1 LTEPRKATLNKLK
14 LPLTRYI
21 RMSDNKPKKIT
32 TSRVF
37 AASTILALVISI
49 PMITVILVMHYV
61 IKTDVMITGI
71 AGIITLF
78 IAMGFSFK
86 LSKKLAAKTNGK
98 DLEKT

>member
-1 LTEPRKATLNKLK
+1 
-14 LPLTRYI
+14 
-21 RMSDNKPKKIT
+21 MSGKKVT
-32 TSRVF
+32 TGRVF
-37 AASTILALVISI
+37 AASTILALVISV

-61 IKTDVMITGI
+61 VKADVMITGI

-86 LSKKLAAKTNGK
+86 LSKKLTTKQDGK

>member
-1 LTEPRKATLNKLK
+1 
-14 LPLTRYI
+14 
-21 RMSDNKPKKIT
+21 MSGKKIT

-37 AASTILALVISI
+37 AASTILALVISV
-49 PMITVILVMHYV
+49 PMITVVLVMHYV
-61 IKTDVMITGI
+61 VRADIMMTGI

-86 LSKKLAAKTNGK
+86 ISQKLTTKTQDTGK

>member
-1 LTEPRKATLNKLK
+1 
-14 LPLTRYI
+14 
-21 RMSDNKPKKIT
+21 MSGKKIT

-37 AASTILALVISI
+37 AASTILALVISV
-49 PMITVILVMHYV
+49 PMITVVLVMHYV
-61 IKTDVMITGI
+61 VRADVMMTGI

-86 LSKKLAAKTNGK
+86 VSKKLTTKTQDTGK

>member
-1 LTEPRKATLNKLK
+1 
-14 LPLTRYI
+14 
-21 RMSDNKPKKIT
+21 MSDKPKIT
-32 TSRVF
+32 TGRVF
-37 AASTILALVISI
+37 AASTILALVISV

-61 IKTDVMITGI
+61 IKANVMITGI

-86 LSKKLAAKTNGK
+86 LSKKLTTKRQGTDGK

>member
-1 LTEPRKATLNKLK
+1 
-14 LPLTRYI
+14 
-21 RMSDNKPKKIT
+21 MSDKPKKIT

-49 PMITVILVMHYV
+49 PMITVILVTHYV
-61 IKTDVMITGI
+61 IRTDVMITGI
-71 AGIITLF
+71 VGIITLF

-86 LSKKLAAKTNGK
+86 LSKKLATKTDGK

>member
-1 LTEPRKATLNKLK
+1 
-14 LPLTRYI
+14 
-21 RMSDNKPKKIT
+21 MSDKPKKIT
-32 TSRVF
+32 TGRVF

-49 PMITVILVMHYV
+49 PMITVILVMYYV

-86 LSKKLAAKTNGK
+86 LSKKLAAKTDGK

>member
-1 LTEPRKATLNKLK
+1 
-14 LPLTRYI
+14 
-21 RMSDNKPKKIT
+21 MSDKPKKIT
-32 TSRVF
+32 GGKVF

-61 IKTDVMITGI
+61 IKADVMITGI

-86 LSKKLAAKTNGK
+86 LSKKLAKTQGTSGK

>member
-1 LTEPRKATLNKLK
+1 
-14 LPLTRYI
+14 
-21 RMSDNKPKKIT
+21 MSGKKVT

-37 AASTILALVISI
+37 AASTILALVISV

-61 IKTDVMITGI
+61 VKADVMITGI

-86 LSKKLAAKTNGK
+86 LSKKLTTKQDGK

>member
-1 LTEPRKATLNKLK
+1 
-14 LPLTRYI
+14 
-21 RMSDNKPKKIT
+21 MSGKKVT
-32 TSRVF
+32 TGRVF
-37 AASTILALVISI
+37 AASTILALVISV

-61 IKTDVMITGI
+61 VKADVMITGI

-86 LSKKLAAKTNGK
+86 LSKKLTTKQDGR

>member
-1 LTEPRKATLNKLK
+1 
-14 LPLTRYI
+14 
-21 RMSDNKPKKIT
+21 MSGKKIT

-37 AASTILALVISI
+37 AASTILALVISV
-49 PMITVILVMHYV
+49 PMITVVLVMHYV
-61 IKTDVMITGI
+61 VRADIMMTGI

-86 LSKKLAAKTNGK
+86 ISKKLTTKTQDTGK

>member
-1 LTEPRKATLNKLK
+1 
-14 LPLTRYI
+14 
-21 RMSDNKPKKIT
+21 MSDKPKIT
-32 TSRVF
+32 SGRVF

-86 LSKKLAAKTNGK
+86 LSKRLTTKPPGTDGK
-98 DLEKT
+98 DLEKA

>member
-1 LTEPRKATLNKLK
+1 
-14 LPLTRYI
+14 
-21 RMSDNKPKKIT
+21 MSDKPKIT
-32 TSRVF
+32 TGRVF

-49 PMITVILVMHYV
+49 PMITIILVMHYV

-86 LSKKLAAKTNGK
+86 LSKRLTTKPPRTDGK
-98 DLEKT
+98 DLEKA

>member
-1 LTEPRKATLNKLK
+1 
-14 LPLTRYI
+14 
-21 RMSDNKPKKIT
+21 MSDKPKKIT
-32 TSRVF
+32 TGRVF

-61 IKTDVMITGI
+61 VRADVMITGI

-86 LSKKLAAKTNGK
+86 LSKRLTTKTDGK
-98 DLEKT
+98 DLEKA

>member
-1 LTEPRKATLNKLK
+1 
-14 LPLTRYI
+14 
-21 RMSDNKPKKIT
+21 MSGKPKIT

-37 AASTILALVISI
+37 AASTILALVISV

-61 IKTDVMITGI
+61 VKTDVMITGI
-71 AGIITLF
+71 AGIVTLF

-86 LSKKLAAKTNGK
+86 ISKKLTTKPTGTSGK

>member
-1 LTEPRKATLNKLK
+1 
-14 LPLTRYI
+14 
-21 RMSDNKPKKIT
+21 MSDKPKKIT
-32 TSRVF
+32 TGRVF
-37 AASTILALVISI
+37 AASTVLALVISI

-61 IKTDVMITGI
+61 VRTDIMITGI

-86 LSKKLAAKTNGK
+86 LSKKLTTKPDGK

>member
-1 LTEPRKATLNKLK
+1 
-14 LPLTRYI
+14 
-21 RMSDNKPKKIT
+21 MSDKKVT

-37 AASTILALVISI
+37 AASTILALVISV

-61 IKTDVMITGI
+61 VMADIMITGI

-86 LSKKLAAKTNGK
+86 VSKKLSAKTHGADGK
-98 DLEKT
+98 DLEKA

>member
-1 LTEPRKATLNKLK
+1 
-14 LPLTRYI
+14 
-21 RMSDNKPKKIT
+21 MSGKKIT
-32 TSRVF
+32 TGRVF
-37 AASTILALVISI
+37 AASTILALVISV

-61 IKTDVMITGI
+61 VRADVMITGI

-86 LSKKLAAKTNGK
+86 VSKKLTTKTDTGK

>member
-1 LTEPRKATLNKLK
+1 
-14 LPLTRYI
+14 
-21 RMSDNKPKKIT
+21 MSDKPKKIT
-32 TSRVF
+32 TGRVF

-61 IKTDVMITGI
+61 VRADVMITGI

-86 LSKKLAAKTNGK
+86 LSKKLTTKTDGK
-98 DLEKT
+98 DLEKA